1 MEPWVRLDE
10 ASASEARELLRTC
23 CGATRWADAMLAR
36 RPFRDRQTLVAA
48 ARDVW
53 LALDAHDWL
62 EAFRQHP
69 RIGDRESLRRRFGT
83 SGDLS
88 GHEQRGVSG
97 AAEDVLTALAEG
109 NRQYE
114 AKFGF
119 IFIVRAT
126 GRTAD
131 EMLALL
137 RERLRNDYDTELR
150 NAAAEQACITE
161 LRLLGLH

>member
-1 MEPWVRLDE
+1 MEPWRRLDE
-10 ASASEARELLRTC
+10 AGASEARELLRTC
-23 CGATRWADAMLAR
+23 CGAARWADAMLAR
-36 RPFRDRQTLVAA
+36 RPFRDRQTLVSA

-53 LALDAHDWL
+53 FALDADDWL

-69 RIGDRESLRRRFGT
+69 RIGDRESLRRRFGP

-88 GHEQRGVSG
+88 GHEQRGVSLASDG
-97 AAEDVLTALAEG
+97 VLTALAEG

-119 IFIVRAT
+119 VFIVCAT
-126 GRTAD
+126 GKTAD

-137 RERLRNDYDTELR
+137 RERLPNDYGTELR
-150 NAAAEQACITE
+150 NAAVEQARITE

>member
-10 ASASEARELLRTC
+10 ANAGEARELLRTC
-23 CGATRWADAMLAR
+23 CGAARWADAMLAR

-53 LALDAHDWL
+53 FALDPDDWL
-62 EAFRQHP
+62 DAFRQHP

-97 AAEDVLTALAEG
+97 ASEDVLAALAEG

-119 IFIVRAT
+119 IFIVCAT
-126 GRTAD
+126 GRTAG

-137 RERLRNDYDTELR
+137 RQRFPNDYDTELR
-150 NAAAEQACITE
+150 NAAAEQARITE

>member
-10 ASASEARELLRTC
+10 ASAGEARELLRTC
-23 CGATRWADAMLAR
+23 CGAARWADAMLAR

-53 LALDAHDWL
+53 FALDADDWL

-69 RIGDRESLRRRFGT
+69 KIGDRESLRRRFGT

-88 GHEQRGVSG
+88 EHEQGGVNG
-97 AAEDVLTALAEG
+97 ASERVLAALAEG

-119 IFIVRAT
+119 IFIVCAT

-137 RERLRNDYDTELR
+137 RERLPNDYHTELR
-150 NAAAEQACITE
+150 NAADEQARITE
-161 LRLLGLH
+161 LRLLGLP

>member
-1 MEPWVRLDE
+1 MEPWLRLDE
-10 ASASEARELLRTC
+10 AGASEARELLRTC
-23 CGATRWADAMLAR
+23 CGGARWADAMVAR

-53 LALDAHDWL
+53 FALDADDWL

-69 RIGDRESLRRRFGT
+69 RIGDRESLRRRFGR

-88 GHEQRGVSG
+88 GHEQRGVNG
-97 AAEDVLTALAEG
+97 ASEDVMAALAEG

-119 IFIVRAT
+119 VFIVCAT

-131 EMLALL
+131 EMLVLL

-150 NAAAEQACITE
+150 NAAAEQARITE